1 MIEQGRPAIAL
12 VEFEA
17 SLKRAPGRLTGL
29 YGAARSASLAGD
41 LTKART
47 YYAQLIEMTASGDGS
62 RPEIKD
68 AKAFAGLAGR

>member
-1 MIEQGRPAIAL
+1 M
-12 VEFEA
+12 
-17 SLKRAPGRLTGL
+17 TGL